1 MNEDKRIIKIAF
13 EVTDNFEL
21 QLEDI
26 RKMFSNKI
34 ILNQV
39 KEILNNK
46 KKLDVVAIEIKK

>member
-1 MNEDKRIIKIAF
+1 MKYIANIKYI
-13 EVTDNFEL
+13 VVSDNNGKDYFVA
-21 QLEDI
+21 
-26 RKMFSNKI
+26 NKI